1 MLARLSA
8 FLREESNRSIL
19 TLLGGGAA
27 AVIAGLWAVATFTI
41 DHSKTEDKKPIPS
54 VSVSGPGI
62 ATGGNATFQGS
73 VTIGPSGDQIAQ
85 IQKPLKDQLDAQNAQ
100 IVALTK
106 LLSASRS
113 TVAPP
118 GGEQELKKSVSAIVV
133 GAAQDQRYAEAVK
146 LLEAGNVAGAEP
158 LLEAVAQEKAKQ
170 SENDA
175 KGAAAAY
182 RRLGAIAGLRDP
194 KKAREAYAQ
203 AARLDPTDPDGL
215 LWNGSFEFDAGH
227 LGDAKASYEKLLS
240 LDGQGAATDQIMWAH
255 NGLGDVLVA
264 QGKLPE
270 ALQSYQA
277 GRAIADRLA
286 QSDPGNAGWQ
296 RDLLVLD
303 NEVADVLVAQGKL
316 PEALQSYQA
325 SHAIFDRLAQSD
337 PGNTGWQRDLSV
349 SDENVGDV
357 LVAQGKLPEA
367 LLSFQ
372 ASRAIRDRLA
382 QSDPGNAGW
391 QRDLS
396 VSDEKVGD
404 VLVAQGKLPE
414 ALQSYQASRAI
425 ADRLAQSDPG
435 NAGWQ
440 RDLAV
445 SYAKL
450 ADIYMKS
457 GQSTKAREALVAGHA
472 ILVSLVARYPDWA
485 QWKDNL
491 AWFDQKIAALKK

>member
-296 RDLLVLD
+296 RDL
-303 NEVADVLVAQGKL
+303 
-316 PEALQSYQA
+316 
-325 SHAIFDRLAQSD
+325 
-337 PGNTGWQRDLSV
+337 
-349 SDENVGDV
+349 
-357 LVAQGKLPEA
+357 
-367 LLSFQ
+367 
-372 ASRAIRDRLA
+372 
-382 QSDPGNAGW
+382 
-391 QRDLS
+391 S

>member
-296 RDLLVLD
+296 RDL
-303 NEVADVLVAQGKL
+303 
-316 PEALQSYQA
+316 
-325 SHAIFDRLAQSD
+325 
-337 PGNTGWQRDLSV
+337 SV

>member
-337 PGNTGWQRDLSV
+337 PGNTGWQRDL
-349 SDENVGDV
+349 
-357 LVAQGKLPEA
+357 
-367 LLSFQ
+367 
-372 ASRAIRDRLA
+372 
-382 QSDPGNAGW
+382 
-391 QRDLS
+391 
-396 VSDEKVGD
+396 
-404 VLVAQGKLPE
+404 
-414 ALQSYQASRAI
+414 
-425 ADRLAQSDPG
+425 
-435 NAGWQ
+435 
-440 RDLAV
+440 AV